1 MLPLQVEPR
10 PVEFP
15 RSNHWSQKRRE
26 QCCRKYRPRS
36 QLAAVPER
44 RACANR
50 STPNFLDG
58 TSITGSG
65 WSTASAWR
73 RVCPCPIRLCH
84 RRCPDHRIRCG
95 TRQWLRRTK
104 HGLLPSSRCDSAAT
118 VRSGEQEQTVA
129 NNCKGQKQC
138 LQRFN
143 QSLQRNQAWS
153 GRRES
158 NSRSQLGKLMFCR

>member
-1 MLPLQVEPR
+1 MLPEIAASIPTR
-10 PVEFP
+10 
-15 RSNHWSQKRRE
+15 RSSRTPSK
-26 QCCRKYRPRS
+26 
-36 QLAAVPER
+36 
-44 RACANR
+44 CANR

-58 TSITGSG
+58 TSIMGSG
-65 WSTASAWR
+65 WSPASVWR
-73 RVCPCPIRLCH
+73 RVCPCSIRLCH

-129 NNCKGQKQC
+129 NSGEGQQQC

-158 NSRSQLGKLMFCR
+158 NSRSQLGKLSANRNVGVQKL